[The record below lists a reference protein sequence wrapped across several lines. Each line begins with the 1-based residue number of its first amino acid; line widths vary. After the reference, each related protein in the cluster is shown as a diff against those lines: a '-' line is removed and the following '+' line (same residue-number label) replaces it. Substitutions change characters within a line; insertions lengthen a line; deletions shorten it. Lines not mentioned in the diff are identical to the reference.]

1 MAASFNARSRQVLI
15 QNELGLH
22 ARVAASIAKVAQLA
36 NSNVWMKKE
45 GEKVD
50 ATSVIDILTL
60 ACPKGSRVTLTID
73 DGSDMKILNR
83 IVEMMEKN
91 FEE

>member
-36 NSNVWMKKE
+36 NSNVWMQK
-45 GEKVD
+45 GSDKVD
-50 ATSVIDILTL
+50 AASVIDLLTL
-60 ACPKGSRVTLTID
+60 ACPQGSTVTLTIEN
-73 DGSDMKILNR
+73 GSDMKILNR

>member
-1 MAASFNARSRQVLI
+1 MAASFNTRSRQVLI

-22 ARVAASIAKVAQLA
+22 ARIAAGIAKVAQLA
-36 NSNVWMKKE
+36 NSNVWMIK
-45 GEKVD
+45 GRDKVN
-50 ATSVIDILTL
+50 AASVIDLLTL
-60 ACPKGSRVTLTID
+60 ACPKGSTVSLTID

-83 IVEMMEKN
+83 IVEMMERG

>member
-1 MAASFNARSRQVLI
+1 MAASFNARSRQILI

-22 ARVAASIAKVAQLA
+22 ARVAAGIAKIAQLA
-36 NSNVWMKKE
+36 NSNVWIEKD
-45 GEKVD
+45 GDKVD
-50 ATSVIDILTL
+50 AASVIDILTL
-60 ACPKGSRVTLTID
+60 ACPKGSTVTLTID

>member
-1 MAASFNARSRQVLI
+1 MSVSFNARSRQVLI

-22 ARVAASIAKVAQLA
+22 ARVAAGIARIARLA
-36 NSNVWMKKE
+36 NSNVWMEKE
-45 GEKVD
+45 GDKVD
-50 ATSVIDILTL
+50 AASVIDILTL

-73 DGSDMKILNR
+73 DGSDIKILNR

>member
-1 MAASFNARSRQVLI
+1 MAASFNTRSRQVLI

-22 ARVAASIAKVAQLA
+22 ARVAAGIAKIAQLA
-36 NSNVWMKKE
+36 NSNVWMIK
-45 GEKVD
+45 GRDKVN
-50 ATSVIDILTL
+50 AASVIDLLTL
-60 ACPKGSRVTLTID
+60 ACPKGSTVTLTID

-83 IVEMMEKN
+83 IVEMMERG